1 MADEVKSEAQ
11 RGIYKIGAISAAL
24 ILVLFA
30 AELAVVAARGM
41 PPVFGGAGEWL
52 QALQRDRLAGLVR
65 TFALDIVAVALH
77 APLYVALVFFLGSYR
92 KDYPILILSA
102 TIAFIGMAVFLSS
115 NATFS
120 MLYLSDKLSSAAT
133 EAQRS
138 SVLQSAEATMAV
150 YWNGTGYDVAT
161 NFAGMA
167 GLLVSVV
174 MLRSRKMPASAAILG
189 IVGNALELGPPAIL
203 MPPLYLKLD
212 PIAIVIGGL
221 LLLPWYAAIMAR
233 LWKAPGPPREAI
245 SIESP
250 PGGRR

>member
-1 MADEVKSEAQ
+1 MTDEVKSEA
-11 RGIYKIGAISAAL
+11 RGEIYRIGAISAAL
-24 ILVLFA
+24 ILLLFA
-30 AELAVVAARGM
+30 VELAVVAARGM

-65 TFALDIVAVALH
+65 TFALDILAVALH
-77 APLYVALVFFLGSYR
+77 APLYVALVFFLRSDRRG
-92 KDYPILILSA
+92 YPILILSA

-120 MLYLSDKLSSAAT
+120 MLYLGDKLSSSAT

-161 NFAGMA
+161 NFAGIA

-174 MLRSRKMPASAAILG
+174 MLRSRKISAASAILG

-221 LLLPWYAAIMAR
+221 MLLPWYAAIMAR
-233 LWKAPGPPREAI
+233 LWKASYASRDAV

-250 PGGRR
+250 TGG